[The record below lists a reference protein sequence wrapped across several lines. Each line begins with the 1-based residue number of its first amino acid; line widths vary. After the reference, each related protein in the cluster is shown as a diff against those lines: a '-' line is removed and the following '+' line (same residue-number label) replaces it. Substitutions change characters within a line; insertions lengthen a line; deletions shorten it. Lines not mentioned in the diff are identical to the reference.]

1 MPKMAEVLEGRAHQ
15 AEMRAHTPTPGE
27 NARLAVTNLLSSIL
41 GAPAAERVGSVVE
54 NVLDFGPVPA
64 KMATELVQQPVRAGE
79 AVGEALADPSLP
91 NVANAGLQTALTFG
105 PSATLGAAGRS
116 LGAIP
121 KSVTMSGALLGLPF
135 ATSSTAGEGSE
146 NPLHG
151 LLTDRASK
159 VRQRDEA
166 LAEAKRQ
173 ERTGRGPR
181 WEAAMSEVNKLENEL
196 AALDTMIADMQ
207 RRNSP
212 EYQME
217 LEQKRKEQEEAELR
231 EFQNK
236 PFVERYPTAAAA
248 LTYGAPI
255 ASGVLAGTAIG
266 KLNRMGRMLA
276 ESADKA
282 RKAGDMQEFANL
294 ANRAHRFQQM
304 APVAKGAAVA
314 EAALLPAELRAGADF
329 IDKKALPPWSEA
341 RKAAEEKMTLENLP
355 NYLSSMGLDVLS
367 GAIGASTGGL
377 MSKVLTRDP
386 KVDLKG
392 VTDYLKGIDT
402 KNLSPD
408 DIAPI
413 LYDRARLARES
424 AGAFGPQA
432 SAPTQ
437 PSLSTALKAGDA
449 TPPRSSG
456 ASSSTRASSAPSLPA
471 PTSRPMTSTAPNQPS
486 VHHSVLQPRRKDGK
500 WRKGKP
506 RNPAND

>member
-1 MPKMAEVLEGRAHQ
+1 MPTMAEFLEGRRVPPVIPLSDAGPLPGQ
-15 AEMRAHTPTPGE
+15 PIPEGDLAAE
-27 NARLAVTNLLSSIL
+27 L
-41 GAPAAERVGSVVE
+41 GATGRAMRSMAVSALDPMGIPSWLVG
-54 NVLDFGPVPA
+54 
-64 KMATELVQQPVRAGE
+64 LVSPEARDAIRAQYEGE
-79 AVGEALADPSLP
+79 AVPALAGQLLSGGP
-91 NVANAGLQTALTFG
+91 VAKGAQM
-105 PSATLGAAGRS
+105 AAGAVGNALSRV
-116 LGAIP
+116 P
-121 KSVTMSGALLGLPF
+121 KGVTMSAALLGLPF
-135 ATSSTAGEGSE
+135 ATASEAGDGSE

-181 WEAAMSEVNKLENEL
+181 WEAAMSEVNRLENEL
-196 AALDTMIADMQ
+196 AALDSMIADMQ

-217 LEQKRKEQEEAELR
+217 LEQKRKEMEEAEQR

-304 APVAKGAAVA
+304 APWAKGAAVG

-355 NYLSSMGLDVLS
+355 NYLSGMGLDVLS

-413 LYDRARLARES
+413 LYDRARRARES
-424 AGAFGPQA
+424 AAASGRQA

-437 PSLSTALKAGDA
+437 PSLSTALKAGGA

-456 ASSSTRASSAPSLPA
+456 ASSSTQASSAPSLPA
-471 PTSRPMTSTAPNQPS
+471 PTSQPMTSTAPNQPS
-486 VHHSVLQPRRKDGK
+486 VHHSVLQPRNKDGK
-500 WRKGKP
+500 WKKGKP
-506 RNPAND
+506 RKPAND